1 MTKSELRKK
10 YKTLRSRLSETEI
23 DDLSIQIANN
33 ILKLDIWNYSFY
45 HTFLTIEEQNEVNT
59 EYLLSIL
66 SGKDKNTLVSKSDF
80 NNGDMVHYLLTDSTP
95 LKKNSYNIPEPI
107 DGIEIS
113 NDNIDVVFIPLLA
126 FDKKGNRIG
135 YGKGFYDRFLS
146 NCNPKT
152 IKVGLSFFESED
164 ILTEIFEHD
173 IKLDYCITPKKN
185 YKFI

>member
-95 LKKNSYNIPEPI
+95 LKKKQLQYS
-107 DGIEIS
+107 
-113 NDNIDVVFIPLLA
+113 
-126 FDKKGNRIG
+126 
-135 YGKGFYDRFLS
+135 
-146 NCNPKT
+146 
-152 IKVGLSFFESED
+152 
-164 ILTEIFEHD
+164 
-173 IKLDYCITPKKN
+173 
-185 YKFI
+185 